1 MGPATMRAFTL
12 ILLSAMS
19 AGMVSAQAQDTV
31 FLEELTWDE
40 VRDGIKAGKTT
51 VIIPTGGTEQNGI
64 HVMLGKHN
72 VVVKHTAE
80 RMARK
85 LGNAL
90 VAPVIEYV
98 PEGDPN
104 NPNFGSHPGVISCP
118 GACFTTVLE
127 FAAKSLKAGGFR
139 DILLIGDSGGN
150 QSGLQEVATKL
161 NKEWDGSG
169 ARVFALTEYYSKGRE
184 HHRAWLLAEFGYDEQ
199 TVGSHAGITGTSQ
212 VMFVNPSG
220 VRREKIFTAQDNEGA
235 DGDPRLA
242 TAAIGK
248 MIVEFKVNA
257 GINHYKALKAPP
269 RQRWR

>member
-1 MGPATMRAFTL
+1 MPAMR
-12 ILLSAMS
+12 ILLTISLVFS
-19 AGMVSAQAQDTV
+19 CVSLVHGQTPDTV
-31 FLEELTWDE
+31 SLQELTWDE
-40 VRDGIKAGKTT
+40 VRDALKAGTT
-51 VIIPTGGTEQNGI
+51 RVIVPTGGTEQNGL

-85 LGNAL
+85 LGNTL
-90 VAPVIEYV
+90 VAPVLEYV

-127 FAAKSLKAGGFR
+127 YASRSLKAGGFKE
-139 DILLIGDSGGN
+139 ILLIGDSGGN
-150 QSGLQEVATKL
+150 QAGLQEVATKL

-169 ARVFALTEYYSKGRE
+169 VRVYALNEYYTKGRE
-184 HHRAWLLAEFGYDEQ
+184 YHRAWLLAEFGYDEA

-212 VMFVNPSG
+212 VLFVSPTG
-220 VRREKIFTAQDNEGA
+220 VRREKIFTVQDNEGS

-257 GINHYKALKAPP
+257 GIAQYRALTSP
-269 RQRWR
+269 RRQQ